1 MKRPLGEMKRGVGCT
16 FHTVRTQHMSPL
28 DLTAA
33 GTLVQTLYIL
43 QGFASH
49 LTMALFH
56 VRGLL
61 LGDGAENGLPEIG
74 E

>member
-1 MKRPLGEMKRGVGCT
+1 
-16 FHTVRTQHMSPL
+16 MSPL

-49 LTMALFH
+49 LTMTLLH

-61 LGDGAENGLPEIG
+61 LGDGTEDGLPEIG
-74 E
+74 EQRRDCN

>member
-1 MKRPLGEMKRGVGCT
+1 
-16 FHTVRTQHMSPL
+16 MSPL
-28 DLTAA
+28 DLTAT

-49 LTMALFH
+49 LTMALLH

-74 E
+74 EQRRDRN